1 MAKAKQATV
10 EEKLIALYKLQ
21 TIDTQIDKIK
31 ILRGELPLEVKDLE
45 DEIAGL
51 QTRVSNYNEEI
62 ANLDNS
68 IKDKESMIIDSKAL
82 IKKYE
87 EQLKNIRNN
96 REFDSLNKEI
106 EFQNLEIQ
114 LAEKRIKEA
123 KASIDAKTD
132 VVSGAK
138 MRLDE
143 RSADLSSKNSELESI
158 VAETQKDEEN
168 LLKES
173 ARAEKVIDE
182 RLLNAYKRLR
192 SNVRNGLA
200 VVPVLRDACG
210 GCFNSVPPQ
219 RQMDIAARKKVIVCE
234 HCGRILVDNDLSQ
247 AATDSVR
254 SRFLKLKIEFR
265 D

>member
-1 MAKAKQATV
+1 MAKAKQATI

-21 TIDTQIDKIK
+21 SIDTEIDKIK
-31 ILRGELPLEVKDLE
+31 ILRGELPLEVQDLE

-51 QTRVSNYNEEI
+51 QTRVSNINEEI
-62 ANLDNS
+62 SNFDTS
-68 IKDKESMIIDSKAL
+68 IKDKESMMKDSKAL

-106 EFQNLEIQ
+106 EFQNLEIE

-123 KASIDAKTD
+123 KSSIVGKMD
-132 VVSGAK
+132 VISGAK
-138 MRLDE
+138 IRLDD
-143 RSADLSSKNSELESI
+143 RKGDLTTKNSELEGI
-158 VAETQKDEEN
+158 IAETQKDEKK
-168 LLKES
+168 LSKES
-173 ARAEKVIDE
+173 VSAEKVIDE

-192 SNVRNGLA
+192 GSVRNGLA

-210 GCFNSVPPQ
+210 GCFNTVPPQ

-234 HCGRILVDNDLSQ
+234 HCGRVLVDKVM
-247 AATDSVR
+247 AGV
-254 SRFLKLKIEFR
+254 E
-265 D
+265 

>member
-21 TIDTQIDKIK
+21 SIDTEIDKIK

-51 QTRVSNYNEEI
+51 QTRVTNINEEI
-62 ANLDNS
+62 ASFDTS
-68 IKDKESMIIDSKAL
+68 IKEKESMMKDSKGL
-82 IKKYE
+82 IKKYD

-106 EFQNLEIQ
+106 EFQNLEIE

-123 KASIDAKTD
+123 KSSIVGKMDVISSAKT
-132 VVSGAK
+132 
-138 MRLDE
+138 RLDD
-143 RSADLSSKNSELESI
+143 RTNDLKAKNDELEGI
-158 VAETQKDEEN
+158 VYETKKDEEK
-168 LLKES
+168 LSKES
-173 ARAEKVIDE
+173 VTAEKVIDE

-192 SNVRNGLA
+192 GSVRNGLA
-200 VVPVLRDACG
+200 VVPVQRDACG
-210 GCFNSVPPQ
+210 GCFNTVPPQ

-234 HCGRILVDNDLSQ
+234 HCGRVLVDKVM
-247 AATDSVR
+247 AGV
-254 SRFLKLKIEFR
+254 E
-265 D
+265 

>member
-1 MAKAKQATV
+1 MAKAKQSTV

-21 TIDTQIDKIK
+21 SIDTEIDKIK
-31 ILRGELPLEVKDLE
+31 ILRGELPLEVQDLE

-51 QTRVSNYNEEI
+51 QTRVANVSEEI
-62 ANLDNS
+62 ATFDGS
-68 IKDKESMIIDSKAL
+68 IKEKESLMKDSKAL
-82 IKKYE
+82 IVKYD

-106 EFQNLEIQ
+106 EFQNLEIE

-123 KASIDAKTD
+123 KATISSKTEAK
-132 VVSGAK
+132 SGTE
-138 MRLDE
+138 MRLID
-143 RSADLSSKNSELESI
+143 RSADLTAKNAELDGI
-158 VAETQKDEEN
+158 IAETQKDEEK
-168 LLKES
+168 LGKES
-173 ARAEKVIDE
+173 VVAEKVIDD

-192 SNVRNGLA
+192 GSVRNGLA

-234 HCGRILVDNDLSQ
+234 HCGRVLVD
-247 AATDSVR
+247 
-254 SRFLKLKIEFR
+254 KLMAGIDEAE
-265 D
+265 

>member
-1 MAKAKQATV
+1 MAKAKQSTV

-21 TIDTQIDKIK
+21 SIDTEIDKIK
-31 ILRGELPLEVKDLE
+31 ILRGELPLEVQDLE

-51 QTRVSNYNEEI
+51 QTRVANVSEEI
-62 ANLDNS
+62 ATFDGS
-68 IKDKESMIIDSKAL
+68 IKEKESLMKDSKAL
-82 IKKYE
+82 IVKYD

-106 EFQNLEIQ
+106 EFQNLEIE

-123 KASIDAKTD
+123 KATISSKTEAK
-132 VVSGAK
+132 SGTE
-138 MRLDE
+138 MRLID
-143 RSADLSSKNSELESI
+143 RSADLTAKNAELDGI
-158 VAETQKDEEN
+158 IAETQKDEEK
-168 LLKES
+168 LGKES
-173 ARAEKVIDE
+173 VVAEKVIDD

-192 SNVRNGLA
+192 GSVRNGLA

-234 HCGRILVDNDLSQ
+234 HCGRVLVDKLMAGIEQ
-247 AATDSVR
+247 A
-254 SRFLKLKIEFR
+254 E
-265 D
+265 

>member
-21 TIDTQIDKIK
+21 SIDTEIDKIK
-31 ILRGELPLEVKDLE
+31 ILRGELPLEVQDLE

-51 QTRVSNYNEEI
+51 QTRVSNINEEI
-62 ANLDNS
+62 ASFDTS
-68 IKDKESMIIDSKAL
+68 IKEKESMIKDSKEL
-82 IKKYE
+82 IKKYD

-106 EFQNLEIQ
+106 EFQNLEIE

-123 KASIDAKTD
+123 KSSIVGKMDHISSAKT
-132 VVSGAK
+132 
-138 MRLDE
+138 RLDD
-143 RSADLSSKNSELESI
+143 RTNDLKAKNDELEGIIS
-158 VAETQKDEEN
+158 ETQKDEEK
-168 LLKES
+168 LSKES
-173 ARAEKVIDE
+173 LTAEKVIDE

-192 SNVRNGLA
+192 DSVRNGLA

-210 GCFNSVPPQ
+210 GCFNTVPPQ

-234 HCGRILVDNDLSQ
+234 HCGRVLVDKVL
-247 AATDSVR
+247 AG
-254 SRFLKLKIEFR
+254 LE
-265 D
+265 

>member
-10 EEKLIALYKLQ
+10 EEKLKALYKLQ
-21 TIDTQIDKIK
+21 SIDTQIDKIK
-31 ILRGELPLEVKDLE
+31 ILRGELPLEVQDLE

-51 QTRVSNYNEEI
+51 QTRVSNINEEI
-62 ANLDNS
+62 ANFDNS
-68 IKDKESMIIDSKAL
+68 IKDREAMITDSKAL
-82 IKKYE
+82 INKYE

-123 KASIDAKTD
+123 KASIAAKMDVISVAKT
-132 VVSGAK
+132 
-138 MRLDE
+138 RLED
-143 RSADLSSKNSELESI
+143 RTNDLNTKNSELESI
-158 VAETQKDEEN
+158 IAETQKDEEK
-168 LLKES
+168 LGKES

-192 SNVRNGLA
+192 GNVRNGLA

-210 GCFNSVPPQ
+210 GCFNTVPPQ

-234 HCGRILVDNDLSQ
+234 HCGRVLVDKVL
-247 AATDSVR
+247 AG
-254 SRFLKLKIEFR
+254 IE
-265 D
+265 